1 MCVAAIG
8 TDTGGSV
15 RIPSAFCSLTGFKP
29 TAERIPNEGALPLA
43 ASLDSVGPLAAS
55 VTCCAILDA
64 VLAGEPYTAPVAPPM
79 QQLRFAVPTRS
90 EERRVGKECV
100 SQCGSRWSPY
110 H

>member
-79 QQLRFAVPTRS
+79 QQLRFAVPRS
-90 EERRVGKECV
+90 EEHTSELQSLMR
-100 SQCGSRWSPY
+100 
-110 H
+110 